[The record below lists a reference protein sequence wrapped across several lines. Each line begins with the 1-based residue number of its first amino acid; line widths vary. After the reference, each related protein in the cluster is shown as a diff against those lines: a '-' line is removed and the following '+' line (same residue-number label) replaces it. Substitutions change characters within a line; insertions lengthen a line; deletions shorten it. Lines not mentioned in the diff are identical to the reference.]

1 MTSGKSDT
9 LISKLP
15 HKEKTM
21 ENEQTHKK
29 RSVQN
34 SKRTLYFDYMRVCAT
49 FAVIMI
55 HVTAQYF
62 HDLEPSSF
70 AWKTINAY
78 QCLSRWGVPVF
89 VMMSGALFLTREIP
103 LQKIYSKYV
112 HRLFTCFIFWSIV
125 YALEAAI
132 FHQSDFI
139 LHALKGNYHLWYIWM
154 IIGLYIC
161 IPFLNPI
168 VADEGKMR
176 YFLLLSF
183 IFTYLLPAIHQLSK
197 DFASEYVQSLVNA
210 VHTNVDRIRM
220 DMVLG
225 YTGCFI
231 LGYYLYTHR
240 LRKIHRICTSVL
252 GLIGIVSMYMLSLAL
267 ALKKEP
273 DSAYYNPLTL
283 CALLMSVAVFVL
295 FKYHRFKPNR
305 LTPLLFK
312 LSKYS
317 FGAYL
322 VHPLILTSLERVGFD
337 SLTFGNPVL
346 SIACVFAVVTVIAF
360 GISAILNSIP
370 VVGKYIV

>member
-1 MTSGKSDT
+1 MVNK
-9 LISKLP
+9 
-15 HKEKTM
+15 
-21 ENEQTHKK
+21 QTHKMH
-29 RSVQN
+29 SAQN

-70 AWKTINAY
+70 AWMTINAY

-103 LQKIYSKYV
+103 LQKIYSKYAL
-112 HRLFTCFIFWSIV
+112 RLFTCFFFWSFA

-132 FHQSDFI
+132 YSHSDFI
-139 LHALKGNYHLWYIWM
+139 LHLLKGHYHLWYIWM

-161 IPFLNPI
+161 LPFLNPI
-168 VADEGKMR
+168 ASDEGKMR
-176 YFLLLSF
+176 YFLLLAF

-197 DFASEYVQSLVNA
+197 DFASENVQALDNA

-225 YTGCFI
+225 YAGCFV
-231 LGYYLYTHR
+231 LGYYLNTHR
-240 LRKIHRICTSVL
+240 LRKVHRICVYVL
-252 GLIGIVSMYMLSLAL
+252 GIIGIVSMYLLSLAL
-267 ALKKEP
+267 ALKQEP
-273 DSAYYNPLTL
+273 DATYYSPLTL
-283 CALLMSVAVFVL
+283 CALLMSVAVFVQ
-295 FKYHRFKPNR
+295 FRYHRFKPNR
-305 LTPLLFK
+305 LTPLLFR

-322 VHPLILTSLERVGFD
+322 VHPLIITSLERIGFN
-337 SLTFGNPVL
+337 SLTVGNPVL
-346 SIACVFAVVTVIAF
+346 SIACAFVVVAVIAF